1 MDEIQ
6 NLSINN
12 VISKGFVSTEDQIS
26 FKDFLSFLYRNRK
39 TIFLFALVG
48 SILGVVIALSSKRT
62 YEGQFQIVLENENK
76 PLNSLSIGVASQLN
90 TLSGLAGISTSNKE
104 LKTQV
109 AILKSPSVLMSVF
122 EYVKAEKTLLDKR
135 FKDMRFKG
143 WRKKSFDFKLEKG
156 TEVLNLAYRDK
167 DKRLILPVLE
177 KISNIY
183 QNYTGEKNSQEFQRS
198 IDYHEEQ
205 IAFFKSKIP
214 NLEEEVINY
223 GRNNNLSVIKTN
235 ITSNI
240 KSIEGEAITLLNVE
254 DIQNSINLLDKK
266 LIDLSSIYA
275 ENDRNIQDLLRRK
288 KALIE
293 SSKRPPGVVA
303 KYKQLLNELDMDRKT
318 LVSLESNLR
327 IVNLQK
333 ARNSDP
339 WRLIT
344 KPTLLPK
351 PVAPKRRN
359 IALIWTIIGFLAGS
373 LISIVFEKRKGTIFS
388 NNDIK
393 SQINLPVISK
403 LNCDSKNLWLES
415 LYLIISNIITENNEK
430 IGILFTNE
438 LDSVIADKIE
448 LRLGKFI
455 DDNQLVFTNKINEIY
470 KLDKSI
476 LLFSLGTTKK
486 STLMQIKNGILFKE
500 DSFLGL
506 ITLNNFNI

>member
-26 FKDFLSFLYRNRK
+26 FKDYLSFSYRNRK

-48 SILGVVIALSSKRT
+48 SILGVVIALGSKRT
-62 YEGQFQIVLENENK
+62 YEGQFQIVLENQNK
-76 PLNSLSIGVASQLN
+76 PLSSLPIGIASQLN

-122 EYVKAEKTLLDKR
+122 EYVKAEKTILDTR

-183 QNYTGEKNSQEFQRS
+183 QNYTGEENSQEVQRS
-198 IDYHEEQ
+198 IDYLEEQ

-223 GRNNNLSVIKTN
+223 GRNNNLSVVKTN
-235 ITSNI
+235 IKLS
-240 KSIEGEAITLLNVE
+240 EGKAITFLNVE
-254 DIQNSINLLDKK
+254 DIQNSINLLDKN
-266 LIDLSSIYA
+266 LIDLRSIYA

-293 SSKRPPGVVA
+293 SSQRPPGVVA

-327 IVNLQK
+327 ISNLQK

-373 LISIVFEKRKGTIFS
+373 LISLVFEKRKGTIFS

-393 SQINLPVISK
+393 SQINLPFISE

-476 LLFSLGTTKK
+476 LLFSLGSTKK
-486 STLMQIKNGILFKE
+486 STLIQIKNGILFKE